1 MPEFKH
7 KMSVFCS
14 DWGMKSVSEKIDYV
28 REMVNFSTTTLNHL
42 ITEERYLKLK
52 EIENLKKQIIMA
64 KKTTSKKTAVKKK
77 VSKTCSVAGSQLS
90 SAKGKTQKKGASTL
104 SKYC

>member
-1 MPEFKH
+1 MSQFKH
-7 KMSVFCS
+7 NILTFCPN
-14 DWGMKSVSEKIDYV
+14 WEKKNVNQKVDFV
-28 REMVNFSTTTLNHL
+28 REMVNFSTTILNQL
-42 ITEERYLKLK
+42 ITQERYLKLN

-64 KKTTSKKTAVKKK
+64 KKTTSKKVAVKKK

-90 SAKGKTQKKGASTL
+90 SAKGKTQKKGAIVL

>member
-1 MPEFKH
+1 MVQFKH
-7 KMSVFCS
+7 NMLTFCA
-14 DWGMKSVSEKIDYV
+14 DWEMRSVSEKIDYV
-28 REMVNFSTTTLNHL
+28 REMVNYSTTILNQL
-42 ITEERYLKLK
+42 ITDERYLKLN

-64 KKTTSKKTAVKKK
+64 KKTTSKKVAVKKK

-90 SAKGKTQKKGASTL
+90 SAKGKTQKKGASVL